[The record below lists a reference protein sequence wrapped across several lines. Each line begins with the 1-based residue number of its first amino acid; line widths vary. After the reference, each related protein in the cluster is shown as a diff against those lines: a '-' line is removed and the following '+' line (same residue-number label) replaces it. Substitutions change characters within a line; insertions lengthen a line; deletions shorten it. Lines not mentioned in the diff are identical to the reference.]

1 MKKISKYGIK
11 IKNFQAGSLYQC
23 NIGVRKNYDYTKAMF
38 ANNLLMYYL
47 LDNGLKVENGWTR
60 DIVCIEFDYG
70 SRSYEEETEHLDK
83 MIEKDDK
90 YSEEVIDFFKDL
102 KQQADLNKHLFD
114 KKSVDEIREI
124 FYQNGVEI
132 RHDIKN
138 KKGKTIKEEI
148 THYKMLY
155 RSTGKAKKGSCMF
168 ICDRLYDKAIKFLR
182 MGLKLPKENAPIVEM
197 SAYSSLI
204 ASSIVDTIRINPKN
218 ILILKDV
225 DSFFNTNV
233 ISVET
238 DEYKHCIA
246 VSKENY
252 QLKNTMFDGQGLI
265 DESIFPKWGEGYVL
279 LRHHMCKMACFKT
292 KIQKFFKDYYGDNYN
307 TATVK
312 DMFGND
318 HYVKDIE
325 LITTD
330 NAMKWLKFDV
340 SYDYWCNK
348 VYENGCQFGIVKT
361 AHKSKL
367 GDVQKMS
374 YQMINT
380 LNIDIMPNVVQK
392 SIEYIEKLKGDN
404 EVFLQYLRDN
414 KNFSNDYEVLVALC
428 EQNMDFTRSEYFRE
442 RKKNIIRTYINN
454 FKFGKV
460 IQDADNLVFVGSP
473 YAMLLYTVGED
484 VENDSTFNQ
493 EKDAIQC
500 FTQRFKDGEYL
511 ACFRSPHN
519 SQHNISHLHNM
530 YSEEYFKY
538 FDFGRQIIALNT
550 LHTDIQ
556 DRLNGCDFDSD
567 SGYITNQKD
576 IVECAKNCY
585 LNYPTIVNN
594 IPKDKNKYDNTL
606 LSHAIVDNKLAQA
619 QMAIGCSSNL
629 AQVSITYS
637 YNFDD
642 QKYKDYVCILSVLAQ
657 VAIDNAK
664 RTFDIDLESEIDR
677 IKVDMC
683 VSKYKY
689 PTFWLNIRK
698 DFNKKHDELKK
709 YLKDINELKI
719 VPKEVKNGEKTMEEF
734 LTKLKSDIKK
744 KDRINR
750 SLKCPMNYLCDLKLT
765 KQRNENSTLSM
776 NHFFNKYE
784 LETNRRQSKKVEE
797 LIEKYSLDLYD
808 DWHSKVG
815 TELEE
820 DALDENSLLL
830 RSDFDQLI
838 DDIKKIYI
846 SKNYV
851 GLMSWLIDR
860 AFLITNATKRHQEG
874 QHSINRKTN
883 ENKALLLKVLYD
895 INPQNVLQ
903 IFSKNA

>member
-1 MKKISKYGIK
+1 MKKVSKYGIK

-114 KKSVDEIREI
+114 KKSVNEIREI

-218 ILILKDV
+218 ILILKDI
-225 DSFFNTNV
+225 DSFFKTNV

-238 DEYKHCIA
+238 DENKHCIA
-246 VSKENY
+246 VPKENY
-252 QLKNTMFDGQGLI
+252 ELKNTMFDGQGLI
-265 DESIFPKWGEGYVL
+265 DESIFPKWGEGYIL

-307 TATVK
+307 IATVK

-380 LNIDIMPNVVQK
+380 LDIDIMPNVVQK
-392 SIEYIEKLKGDN
+392 SVEYIEQLKGDN

-428 EQNMDFTRSEYFRE
+428 EQNMDFTRSEYFRS
-442 RKKNIIRTYINN
+442 RKRKIIESYVKN

-493 EKDAIQC
+493 EKDAVQC
-500 FTQRFKDGEYL
+500 FTQRFDDGEYL

-519 SQHNISHLHNM
+519 SQHNISHLHNV

-567 SGYITNQKD
+567 SGYITNQKN

-619 QMAIGCSSNL
+619 QMAIGSSSNL

-709 YLKDINELKI
+709 YLKDVIELKI
-719 VPKEVKNGEKTMEEF
+719 IPKEVESGEKTMEEF

-765 KQRNENSTLSM
+765 KQRNENSTLPMS
-776 NHFFNKYE
+776 HFFNKYE

-797 LIEKYSLDLYD
+797 LIEKYSLDLYNNIMD
-808 DWHSKVG
+808 DNKEYTDYGYSD
-815 TELEE
+815 E
-820 DALDENSLLL
+820 DSLLL

-838 DDIKKIYI
+838 EDIKKIYI

-860 AFLITNATKRHQEG
+860 AFGISQQVQN
-874 QHSINRKTN
+874 HSHLADRKTN

>member
-1 MKKISKYGIK
+1 MKKVSKYGIK

-218 ILILKDV
+218 ILILKDI
-225 DSFFNTNV
+225 DSFFSTNV

-246 VSKENY
+246 VPKENY

-265 DESIFPKWGEGYVL
+265 DESIFPKWGEGYIL

-380 LNIDIMPNVVQK
+380 LDIDIMPNVVQK
-392 SIEYIEKLKGDN
+392 SVEYIEQLKGDN

-428 EQNMDFTRSEYFRE
+428 EQNMDFTRSEYFRS
-442 RKKNIIRTYINN
+442 RKRKIIESYVKN

-484 VENDSTFNQ
+484 VENDSTFSQ

-500 FTQRFKDGEYL
+500 FTQRFDDGEYL

-519 SQHNISHLHNM
+519 SQHNISHLHNV

-567 SGYITNQKD
+567 SGYITNQKN

-619 QMAIGCSSNL
+619 QMAIGSSSNL

-709 YLKDINELKI
+709 YLKDVIELKI
-719 VPKEVKNGEKTMEEF
+719 IPKEVESGEKTMEEF

-765 KQRNENSTLSM
+765 KQRNENSTLPMS
-776 NHFFNKYE
+776 HFFNKYE

-838 DDIKKIYI
+838 EDIKKVYI

-860 AFLITNATKRHQEG
+860 AFGISQQVQN
-874 QHSINRKTN
+874 HSHLADRKTN

>member
-1 MKKISKYGIK
+1 MKKVSKYGIK

-218 ILILKDV
+218 ILILKDI

-246 VSKENY
+246 VPKENY

-265 DESIFPKWGEGYVL
+265 DESIFPKWGEGYIL

-330 NAMKWLKFDV
+330 NAMKWLKFNV

-367 GDVQKMS
+367 GEVQKMS

-380 LNIDIMPNVVQK
+380 LDIDIMPNVIQK
-392 SIEYIEKLKGDN
+392 SVEYIEQLKGDN

-428 EQNMDFTRSEYFRE
+428 EQNMDFTRSEYFRN
-442 RKKNIIRTYINN
+442 RKRKIIESYVKN

-493 EKDAIQC
+493 ENEAIQC
-500 FTQRFKDGEYL
+500 FTQRFNDGEYL

-519 SQHNISHLHNM
+519 SQHNISHLHNV

-538 FDFGRQIIALNT
+538 FDFGGQIIALNT

-567 SGYITNQKD
+567 SGYITNQKN

-619 QMAIGCSSNL
+619 QMAIGSSSNL

-709 YLKDINELKI
+709 YLKDVIELKI
-719 VPKEVKNGEKTMEEF
+719 VPKEVESGEKTMEEF

-776 NHFFNKYE
+776 SHFFNKYE

-838 DDIKKIYI
+838 EDIKKVYI
-846 SKNYV
+846 SKNYI

-860 AFLITNATKRHQEG
+860 AFGISQQVQN
-874 QHSINRKTN
+874 HSHLADRKTN

>member
-1 MKKISKYGIK
+1 MKKVSKYGIK

-218 ILILKDV
+218 ILILKDI
-225 DSFFNTNV
+225 DSFFSTNV

-246 VSKENY
+246 IPKENY

-265 DESIFPKWGEGYVL
+265 DESIFPKWGEGYIL

-307 TATVK
+307 IATVK

-380 LNIDIMPNVVQK
+380 LDIDIMPNVVQK
-392 SIEYIEKLKGDN
+392 SVEYIEQLKGDN

-428 EQNMDFTRSEYFRE
+428 EQNMDFTRSEYFRN
-442 RKKNIIRTYINN
+442 RKRKIIESYVKN

-493 EKDAIQC
+493 EKDAVQC
-500 FTQRFKDGEYL
+500 FTQRFDDGEYL

-519 SQHNISHLHNM
+519 SQHNISHLHNV

-567 SGYITNQKD
+567 SGYITNQKN

-619 QMAIGCSSNL
+619 QMAIGSSSNL

-709 YLKDINELKI
+709 YLKDVIELKI
-719 VPKEVKNGEKTMEEF
+719 IPKEVESGEKTMEEF

-765 KQRNENSTLSM
+765 KQRNENSTLPMS
-776 NHFFNKYE
+776 HFFNKYE

-838 DDIKKIYI
+838 EDIKKVYI

-860 AFLITNATKRHQEG
+860 AFLITSDTKRNKNT
-874 QHSINRKTN
+874 IDRKTN

-903 IFSKNA
+903 IFSKNI

>member
-1 MKKISKYGIK
+1 MKKNSKYGIK

-83 MIEKDDK
+83 MIEKDDR

-233 ISVET
+233 VSVET

-246 VSKENY
+246 IPKENY

-265 DESIFPKWGEGYVL
+265 DESIFPKWGEGYIL

-307 TATVK
+307 IATVK

-380 LNIDIMPNVVQK
+380 LDIDIMPNVVQK
-392 SIEYIEKLKGDN
+392 SVEYIEQLKGNN

-484 VENDSTFNQ
+484 VESDSTFNQ

-619 QMAIGCSSNL
+619 QMAIGSSSNL

-689 PTFWLNIRK
+689 PIFWLNIRK

-830 RSDFDQLI
+830 RSDFNQLI

-860 AFLITNATKRHQEG
+860 AFGISQQVQN
-874 QHSINRKTN
+874 HSHLADRKTN

>member
-1 MKKISKYGIK
+1 MKKVSKYGIK

-60 DIVCIEFDYG
+60 DIVCIEFEYG

-83 MIEKDDK
+83 MIAKKDE
-90 YSEEVIDFFKDL
+90 YSEQTIDFFKDL
-102 KQQADLNKHLFD
+102 KQQAECNKHLFD

-132 RHDIKN
+132 KHEIKN
-138 KKGKTIKEEI
+138 KKGKVIKEEVI
-148 THYKMLY
+148 HYKMLY

-218 ILILKDV
+218 ILILKDI
-225 DSFFNTNV
+225 DSFFSTNV

-246 VSKENY
+246 IPKENY

-265 DESIFPKWGEGYVL
+265 DESIFPKWGEGYIL

-340 SYDYWCNK
+340 SYDYWCDK

-380 LNIDIMPNVVQK
+380 LDIDIMPNVVEK
-392 SIEYIEKLKGDN
+392 SVEYINKLKSDD

-428 EQNMDFTRSEYFRE
+428 EQNMDFTRSEYFRN
-442 RKKNIIRTYINN
+442 RKRKIIESYVKN

-500 FTQRFKDGEYL
+500 FTQRFDDGEYL

-519 SQHNISHLHNM
+519 SQHNISHLHNV

-567 SGYITNQKD
+567 SGYITNQKN

-619 QMAIGCSSNL
+619 QMAIGSSSNL

-709 YLKDINELKI
+709 YLKDVIELKI
-719 VPKEVKNGEKTMEEF
+719 IPKEVESGEKTMEEF

-765 KQRNENSTLSM
+765 KQRNENSTLPMS
-776 NHFFNKYE
+776 HFFNKYE

-838 DDIKKIYI
+838 EDIKKVYI

-860 AFLITNATKRHQEG
+860 AFLITPNIQSNKNKTD
-874 QHSINRKTN
+874 RKTN

>member
-1 MKKISKYGIK
+1 MKKVSKYGIK

-218 ILILKDV
+218 ILILKDI
-225 DSFFNTNV
+225 DSFFSTNV

-246 VSKENY
+246 IPKENY

-265 DESIFPKWGEGYVL
+265 DESIFPKWGEGYIL

-392 SIEYIEKLKGDN
+392 SVEYIEQLKGDN

-428 EQNMDFTRSEYFRE
+428 EQNMDFTRSEYFRS
-442 RKKNIIRTYINN
+442 RKRKIIESYVKN

-500 FTQRFKDGEYL
+500 FTQRFDDGEYL

-519 SQHNISHLHNM
+519 SQHNISHLHNV

-567 SGYITNQKD
+567 SGYITNQKN
-576 IVECAKNCY
+576 IVKCAKNCY

-619 QMAIGCSSNL
+619 QMAIGSSSNL

-642 QKYKDYVCILSVLAQ
+642 QKYNDYVCILSVLAQ

-709 YLKDINELKI
+709 YLKDVIELKI
-719 VPKEVKNGEKTMEEF
+719 IPKEVESGEKTMEEF

-765 KQRNENSTLSM
+765 KQRNENSTLPMS
-776 NHFFNKYE
+776 HFFNKYE

-797 LIEKYSLDLYD
+797 LIEKYSLDLYNNIMD
-808 DWHSKVG
+808 DNKEYTDYGYSD
-815 TELEE
+815 E
-820 DALDENSLLL
+820 DSLLL

-838 DDIKKIYI
+838 EDIKKVYI

-860 AFLITNATKRHQEG
+860 AFLITPNSQMGAP
-874 QHSINRKTN
+874 HSDRKTN

>member
-1 MKKISKYGIK
+1 MKKVSKYGIK

-114 KKSVDEIREI
+114 KKSVNEIREI

-218 ILILKDV
+218 ILILKDI

-246 VSKENY
+246 VPKENY

-307 TATVK
+307 IATVK

-380 LNIDIMPNVVQK
+380 LDIDIMPNVVEK
-392 SIEYIEKLKGDN
+392 SVEYINKLKSDD

-428 EQNMDFTRSEYFRE
+428 EQNMDFTRSEYFRN
-442 RKKNIIRTYINN
+442 RKRKIIESYVKN

-500 FTQRFKDGEYL
+500 FTQRFDDGEYL

-519 SQHNISHLHNM
+519 SQHNISHLHNV

-567 SGYITNQKD
+567 SGYITNQKN

-619 QMAIGCSSNL
+619 QMAIGSSSNL

-709 YLKDINELKI
+709 YLKDVIELKI
-719 VPKEVKNGEKTMEEF
+719 IPKEVESGEKTMEEF

-750 SLKCPMNYLCDLKLT
+750 YLKCPMNYLCDLKLT
-765 KQRNENSTLSM
+765 KQRNENSTLPMS
-776 NHFFNKYE
+776 HFFNKYE

-797 LIEKYSLDLYD
+797 LIEKYSLDLYNNIMND
-808 DWHSKVG
+808 NKEYTDYGYSD
-815 TELEE
+815 E
-820 DALDENSLLL
+820 DSLLL

-838 DDIKKIYI
+838 EDIKKIYI

-860 AFLITNATKRHQEG
+860 AFLITSDTKRNKNT
-874 QHSINRKTN
+874 IDRKTN
-883 ENKALLLKVLYD
+883 ENKALLLKALYD

-903 IFSKNA
+903 IFSKNI

>member
-1 MKKISKYGIK
+1 MKKVSKYGIK

-102 KQQADLNKHLFD
+102 KRQADLNKHLFD

-218 ILILKDV
+218 ILILKDI
-225 DSFFNTNV
+225 DSFFRTNV

-238 DEYKHCIA
+238 DESKHCIA

-252 QLKNTMFDGQGLI
+252 ELKNTMFDGQGLI
-265 DESIFPKWGEGYVL
+265 DESVFPKWGEGYVL

-307 TATVK
+307 TATIK

-340 SYDYWCNK
+340 SYDYWCDK

-380 LNIDIMPNVVQK
+380 LDINIMPNVVEK
-392 SIEYIEKLKGDN
+392 SVEYINKLKSDD

-428 EQNMDFTRSEYFRE
+428 EQNMDFTRSEYFRS
-442 RKKNIIRTYINN
+442 RKKNIIRSYVNN

-484 VENDSTFNQ
+484 VENDPTFHS
-493 EKDAIQC
+493 ESDAIQC
-500 FTQRFKDGEYL
+500 FTKRFADGEYL

-519 SQHNISHLHNM
+519 SQHNISHLHNV

-538 FDFGRQIIALNT
+538 FDFGKQIIALNT

-567 SGYITNQKD
+567 SGYITNQAD
-576 IVECAKNCY
+576 IVKWARYCY
-585 LNYPTIVNN
+585 LNYYTIVNN
-594 IPKDKNKYDNTL
+594 IPKDKNKYSNTL
-606 LSHAIVDNKLAQA
+606 LNYAIIDNKLAQA
-619 QMAIGCSSNL
+619 QMAIGASSNL
-629 AQVSITYS
+629 AQLSITYS

-642 QKYKDYVCILSVLAQ
+642 KKYKDYVCILSVLAQ

-664 RTFDIDLESEIDR
+664 RTFDIDLNQEIAR
-677 IKVDMC
+677 IKEDMN
-683 VSKYKY
+683 VSEYKY
-689 PTFWLNIRK
+689 PSFWLNIRK
-698 DFNKKHDELKK
+698 DFNKKHEDAKKELKS
-709 YLKDINELKI
+709 INEGKYIPRIVQDGEMELKEY
-719 VPKEVKNGEKTMEEF
+719 VD
-734 LTKLKSDIKK
+734 KLKK
-744 KDRINR
+744 RIVKTNKINNK
-750 SLKCPMNYLCDLKLT
+750 LKCPMNYLCEIKLP
-765 KQRNENSTLSM
+765 KQPNGSSTLPM
-776 NHFFNKYE
+776 DYFFNKYE

-797 LIEKYSLDLYD
+797 LIEKYSLDLYND
-808 DWHSKVG
+808 FM
-815 TELEE
+815 E
-820 DALDENSLLL
+820 DNKEYTDYGYCNDNSLLL
-830 RSDFDQLI
+830 RDDFDNLI
-838 DDIKKIYI
+838 EDIKRVYI
-846 SKNYV
+846 SKTYI

-860 AFLITNATKRHQEG
+860 AFLISQQVKNHNHLSE
-874 QHSINRKTN
+874 RKTN

-895 INPQNVLQ
+895 INAKNVLQ
-903 IFSKNA
+903 IFSKHS

>member
-619 QMAIGCSSNL
+619 QMAIGGSSNL

-860 AFLITNATKRHQEG
+860 AFLITSNTKRNKNT
-874 QHSINRKTN
+874 IDRKTN
-883 ENKALLLKVLYD
+883 ENKALLLKVLYN

-903 IFSKNA
+903 IFSKNI

>member
-1 MKKISKYGIK
+1 MKKVSKYGIK

-102 KQQADLNKHLFD
+102 KRQADLNKHLFD

-218 ILILKDV
+218 ILILKDI
-225 DSFFNTNV
+225 DSFFSTNV

-246 VSKENY
+246 IPKENY

-265 DESIFPKWGEGYVL
+265 DESIFPKWGEGYIL

-307 TATVK
+307 TAMVK

-380 LNIDIMPNVVQK
+380 LDIDIMPNVVQK
-392 SIEYIEKLKGDN
+392 SVEYIEQLKGDN

-428 EQNMDFTRSEYFRE
+428 EQNMDFTRSEYFRS
-442 RKKNIIRTYINN
+442 RKRKIIESYVKN

-500 FTQRFKDGEYL
+500 FTQRFDDGEYL

-519 SQHNISHLHNM
+519 SQHNISHLHNV

-567 SGYITNQKD
+567 SGYITNQKN

-619 QMAIGCSSNL
+619 QMAIGSSSNL

-709 YLKDINELKI
+709 YLKDVIELKI
-719 VPKEVKNGEKTMEEF
+719 IPKEVESGEKTMEEF

-765 KQRNENSTLSM
+765 KQRNENSTLPMS
-776 NHFFNKYE
+776 HFFNKYE

-797 LIEKYSLDLYD
+797 LIEKYSLDLYNNIMD
-808 DWHSKVG
+808 DNKEYTDYGYS
-815 TELEE
+815 
-820 DALDENSLLL
+820 DENSLLL

-838 DDIKKIYI
+838 EDIKKIYI

-860 AFLITNATKRHQEG
+860 AFLITPNSQMGAP
-874 QHSINRKTN
+874 HSDRKTN

>member
-83 MIEKDDK
+83 MIEKDDR

-233 ISVET
+233 VSVET

-246 VSKENY
+246 VPKENY

-380 LNIDIMPNVVQK
+380 LDIDIMPNVVKK
-392 SIEYIEKLKGDN
+392 SIEYIEQLKGDN

-428 EQNMDFTRSEYFRE
+428 EQNMDFTRSEYFRN
-442 RKKNIIRTYINN
+442 RKRKIVESYVKN

-484 VENDSTFNQ
+484 VESDSTFNQ
-493 EKDAIQC
+493 EKDAVQC

-619 QMAIGCSSNL
+619 QMAIGSSSNL

-677 IKVDMC
+677 IKNDMC

-689 PTFWLNIRK
+689 PSFWLNIRK

-709 YLKDINELKI
+709 YLKDIIELKI
-719 VPKEVKNGEKTMEEF
+719 IPKEVKNGEKTMEEF

-838 DDIKKIYI
+838 EDIKKVYI

-860 AFLITNATKRHQEG
+860 AFGISQQVQN
-874 QHSINRKTN
+874 HSHLADRKTN